1 MLLGHR
7 LRKEYE
13 QGDSCVIEQNIK
25 QSKAIYWASGIVS
38 VCGIIF
44 EVLFGAAGSYL
55 LGDGVKQYT
64 LTISL
69 FLTGMGIGAS
79 ISEKVTK
86 NLILSFVWIEYL
98 IGIIGGLSTFLLFG
112 VSAFLESGMDA
123 FFLYSI
129 TLIVGALTGVEL
141 PILIRKANE
150 IGVTLQKSTARVLF
164 SDYAGGL
171 IGGLLFVYL
180 LRPEFGLVKT
190 AFLVA
195 IINVAIA
202 LWILLYFKKEIKK
215 FKRHLSAGIVIFLI
229 LIGGVFFGEETAF
242 TFEQKLYRDPIIYTE
257 QTDYQQIILTKEQGD
272 LRLFLDGQLQ
282 FSSSDEYRYH
292 ETLVHPAMSTANRR
306 ENILILGGGDGLA
319 LRELQKYDEVK
330 SMTLVDLDPSVVELG
345 KTNRDVVTLN
355 QKAFEDKRVQV
366 KNEDAFQFLKQ
377 NQGSLYDVI
386 LIDLPDPNNESLNK
400 LYTLEFY
407 QLVRNRL
414 APGGSIMIQAT
425 SPTFATEVYW
435 SINKTVQAA
444 NLYTE
449 NLHVDVPS
457 FGDWGFVL
465 AKREEVNLNDAN
477 INVETKFL
485 TNEVLGGLTSFGK
498 DIDQEILDDKGNQLP
513 IDTNTLTR
521 PTIIEKYEKAWR
533 SY

>member
-1 MLLGHR
+1 MSE
-7 LRKEYE
+7 KK
-13 QGDSCVIEQNIK
+13 NK

-79 ISEKVTK
+79 ISERVTK

-98 IGIIGGLSTFLLFG
+98 IGILAGFSTFLLFG
-112 VSAFLESGMDA
+112 VSAFLSEGMDSL
-123 FFLYSI
+123 FLYTI
-129 TLIVGALTGVEL
+129 TLVVGGLTGVEL

-150 IGVTLQKSTARVLF
+150 IGVTVQKSTARVLF

-171 IGGLLFVYL
+171 IGGVLFVYL
-180 LRPEFGLVKT
+180 FRPEFGLVKT
-190 AFLVA
+190 AFIVA
-195 IINVAIA
+195 LINVIVA
-202 LWILLYFKKEIKK
+202 LWILLYFKKEIKT
-215 FKRHLSAGIVIFLI
+215 FKRHFIAGIAIFLL
-229 LIGGVFFGEETAF
+229 LIVGIFFGEETAF

-257 QTDYQQIILTKEQGD
+257 QTAYQQIILTKEQGD

-282 FSSSDEYRYH
+282 FSSTDEHRYH
-292 ETLVHPAMSTANRR
+292 ETLVHPTMATAEKR
-306 ENILILGGGDGLA
+306 EDILILGGGDGLA

-330 SMTLVDLDPSVVELG
+330 SMTLVDLDPKVVELG
-345 KTNRDVVTLN
+345 KTNRDIVTLN
-355 QKAFEDKRVQV
+355 KHSYEDERVKV
-366 KNEDAFQFLKQ
+366 VNEDAFQYLKRDKQ
-377 NQGSLYDVI
+377 FYDVI
-386 LIDLPDPNNESLNK
+386 LVDLPDPNNESLNK

-407 QLVRNRL
+407 QLLRNHL
-414 APGGSIMIQAT
+414 TPGGSMMIQAT

-435 SINKTVQAA
+435 SINQTVQAA
-444 NLYTE
+444 NLQTA

-465 AKREEVNLNDAN
+465 AKREPVNLKGAK
-477 INVETKFL
+477 ITVETEFL
-485 TNEVLGGLTSFGK
+485 TNDVLDGLTTFGK
-498 DIDQEILDDKGNQLP
+498 DIDKDIVDEKGRKVP
-513 IDTNTLTR
+513 IETNTLTR
-521 PTIIEKYEKAWR
+521 PTIIEKYEKAWK

>member
-1 MLLGHR
+1 MSE
-7 LRKEYE
+7 KK
-13 QGDSCVIEQNIK
+13 NK

-79 ISEKVTK
+79 ISERVTK

-98 IGIIGGLSTFLLFG
+98 IGILAGFSTFLLFG
-112 VSAFLESGMDA
+112 VSAFLSEGMDSL
-123 FFLYSI
+123 FLYTI
-129 TLIVGALTGVEL
+129 TLVVGGLTGVEL

-150 IGVTLQKSTARVLF
+150 IGVTVQKSTARVLF

-171 IGGLLFVYL
+171 IGGILFVYL
-180 LRPEFGLVKT
+180 FRPEFGLVKT
-190 AFLVA
+190 AFIVA
-195 IINVAIA
+195 LINVIVA
-202 LWILLYFKKEIKK
+202 LWILLYFKKEIKT
-215 FKRHLSAGIVIFLI
+215 FKRHFTAGIAIFLL
-229 LIGGVFFGEETAF
+229 LIVGIFFGEETAF

-257 QTDYQQIILTKEQGD
+257 QTAYQQIILTKEQGD

-282 FSSSDEYRYH
+282 FSSTDEHRYH
-292 ETLVHPAMSTANRR
+292 ETLVHPTMATAEKK

-330 SMTLVDLDPSVVELG
+330 SMTLVDLDPKVVELG
-345 KTNRDVVTLN
+345 KTNRDIVTLN
-355 QKAFEDKRVQV
+355 KHSYEDERVNV
-366 KNEDAFQFLKQ
+366 VNEDAFQYLKRDKQ
-377 NQGSLYDVI
+377 FYDVI
-386 LIDLPDPNNESLNK
+386 LVDLPDPNNESLNK

-407 QLVRNRL
+407 QLLRNHL
-414 APGGSIMIQAT
+414 TPGGSMMIQAT

-435 SINKTVQAA
+435 SINQTVQAA
-444 NLYTE
+444 NLQTA

-465 AKREEVNLNDAN
+465 AKREPVNLKDAK
-477 INVETKFL
+477 ITVETEFL
-485 TNEVLGGLTSFGK
+485 TNDVLDGLTTFGK
-498 DIDQEILDDKGNQLP
+498 DIDKDIVDEKGRKVP
-513 IDTNTLTR
+513 IETNTLTR
-521 PTIIEKYEKAWR
+521 PTIIEKYEKAWK

>member
-1 MLLGHR
+1 MSN
-7 LRKEYE
+7 K
-13 QGDSCVIEQNIK
+13 IN

-79 ISEKVTK
+79 ISERVTK
-86 NLILSFVWIEYL
+86 HLILSFVWIEYL
-98 IGIIGGLSTFLLFG
+98 IGIIAGFSTFLLFG
-112 VSAFLESGMDA
+112 VSAFLGDGMNSL
-123 FFLYSI
+123 FLYTV
-129 TLIVGALTGVEL
+129 TLVVGALTGVEL

-150 IGVTLQKSTARVLF
+150 IGVTVQKSTARVLF

-171 IGGLLFVYL
+171 IGGILFVYL

-190 AFLVA
+190 AFIVA
-195 IINVAIA
+195 LINVTIA
-202 LWILLYFKKEIKK
+202 LWILIYFKKEILT
-215 FKRHLSAGIVIFLI
+215 FKRHFSAGIVIFLLLVVGI
-229 LIGGVFFGEETAF
+229 FIGEETAF

-257 QTDYQQIILTKEQGD
+257 QTEYQQIILTKEQGD
-272 LRLFLDGQLQ
+272 VRLFLDGQLQ

-292 ETLVHPAMSTANRR
+292 ETLVHPAMATAQKK

-330 SMTLVDLDPSVVELG
+330 SMTLVDLDPEVVELG
-345 KTNRDVVTLN
+345 KTHRDLVKLNEGAYEDERVKVVN
-355 QKAFEDKRVQV
+355 D
-366 KNEDAFQFLKQ
+366 DAFQFVKHSKQ
-377 NQGSLYDVI
+377 FYDVI
-386 LIDLPDPNNESLNK
+386 LVDLPDPNNESLSK

-407 QLVRNRL
+407 QLLRNHL
-414 APGGSIMIQAT
+414 IPGGSLMIQAT

-435 SINKTVQAA
+435 SIDKTVQAA
-444 NLYTE
+444 DLNTA

-465 AKREEVNLNDAN
+465 AKREPVQLDTATLD
-477 INVETKFL
+477 VETRYL
-485 TNEVLGGLTSFGK
+485 TDDVLAGLRTFGK
-498 DIDQEILDDKGNQLP
+498 DIDKDITDEKGNKIP
-513 IDTNTLTR
+513 IEVNTLTR

>member
-1 MLLGHR
+1 MI
-7 LRKEYE
+7 E
-13 QGDSCVIEQNIK
+13 DSIK
-25 QSKAIYWASGIVS
+25 RSKAIYWASGIVS

-86 NLILSFVWIEYL
+86 KLILSFVWIEYL
-98 IGIIGGLSTFLLFG
+98 IGIIAGFSTFLLFG
-112 VSAFLESGMDA
+112 VSAFLSSGMDA
-123 FFLYSI
+123 FFLYAI

-150 IGVTLQKSTARVLF
+150 IGVTVKKSTAKVLF

-190 AFLVA
+190 AFFVAMINVGVA
-195 IINVAIA
+195 I
-202 LWILLYFKKEIKK
+202 WILLYFKSEIKG
-215 FKRHLSAGIVIFLI
+215 FKRHFSAGIAIFI
-229 LIGGVFFGEETAF
+229 LLTAGVLFGEETAF
-242 TFEQKLYRDPIIYTE
+242 SFEQKLYRDPIIYTE
-257 QTDYQQIILTKEQGD
+257 RSEYQQLILTKEQGD

-292 ETLVHPAMSTANRR
+292 ETLVHPAMATA
-306 ENILILGGGDGLA
+306 ESKEKILILGGGDGLA
-319 LRELQKYDEVK
+319 LRELQKYEEVD
-330 SMTLVDLDPSVVELG
+330 SMTLVDLDPKVVELG
-345 KTNRDVVTLN
+345 KTNRDIASLN
-355 QKAFEDKRVQV
+355 EHAFEDERVHV
-366 KNEDAFQFLKQ
+366 INEDAFQFLQ
-377 NQGSLYDVI
+377 HDQGFYDVI
-386 LIDLPDPNNESLNK
+386 LVDLPDPNNESLSK

-407 QLVRNRL
+407 QLLRNHL
-414 APGGSIMIQAT
+414 TPGGSIMIQAT

-435 SINKTVQAA
+435 SINQTVQAA
-444 NLYTE
+444 NLQTA

-457 FGDWGFVL
+457 FGDWGFIL
-465 AKREEVNLNDAN
+465 AKREAVNLDEAA
-477 INVETKFL
+477 IEVETKFL
-485 TNEVLGGLTSFGK
+485 TVEGLKGLTTFGK
-498 DIDQEILDDKGNQLP
+498 DIDQEITDEKGNTVS
-513 IDTNTLTR
+513 IEINTLTR

-533 SY
+533 NY

>member
-1 MLLGHR
+1 MI
-7 LRKEYE
+7 
-13 QGDSCVIEQNIK
+13 DQNSK
-25 QSKAIYWASGIVS
+25 QSNAIYWASGIVS

-44 EVLFGAAGSYL
+44 EVLFGAVGSYL

-69 FLTGMGIGAS
+69 FLTGMGIGAT

-98 IGIIGGLSTFLLFG
+98 IGIIAGFSTFLLFG
-112 VSAFLESGMDA
+112 VTAYLSSGMDA
-123 FFLYSI
+123 FFLYSV

-141 PILIRKANE
+141 PILIRKAND
-150 IGVTLQKSTARVLF
+150 IGVTLKKSTARVLF

-202 LWILLYFKKEIKK
+202 LWILVYFRRE
-215 FKRHLSAGIVIFLI
+215 FKRFKLHFSAGIFI
-229 LIGGVFFGEETAF
+229 LLLLLSGVLFGEETAF
-242 TFEQKLYRDPIIYTE
+242 TFEQKLYRDPIIYTD

-292 ETLVHPAMSTANRR
+292 ETLVHPTMASAQSHQKV
-306 ENILILGGGDGLA
+306 LILGGGDGLA
-319 LRELQKYDEVK
+319 LRELQKYEDIK
-330 SMTLVDLDPSVVELG
+330 KMTLVDLDPAVIDLA
-345 KTNRDVVTLN
+345 KTNRELTTLN
-355 QKAFEDKRVQV
+355 EQAFEDERVEV
-366 KNEDAFQFLKQ
+366 RNEDAFLFLQKQ
-377 NQGSLYDVI
+377 QTTFYDVI
-386 LIDLPDPNNESLNK
+386 LVDLPDPNNESLNK

-407 QLVRNRL
+407 QLLRNHL

-435 SINKTVQAA
+435 SIDQTVKAA
-444 NLYTE
+444 QLQTE
-449 NLHVDVPS
+449 NLHVDIPS
-457 FGDWGFVL
+457 FGDWGFIL
-465 AKREEVNLNDAN
+465 AKREDVNLNQID
-477 INVETKFL
+477 ISVETKFL
-485 TNEVLGGLTSFGK
+485 TNELIDGLTSFGK
-498 DIDQEILDDKGNQLP
+498 DIDSEI
-513 IDTNTLTR
+513 IDENGEKVELETNTLMR